1 MERLALQTK
10 LKEFLGSNN
19 VYFQPPASVKMH
31 YPAIVYELDT
41 IDIRSADDLN
51 YVANKRYSITIID
64 SNPDTEYVDRFLDVF
79 RGARFD
85 RFFVSDNLNHFIF
98 TIYW

>member
-1 MERLALQTK
+1 MERLALHAK

-19 VYFQPPASVKMH
+19 VYFQPPASVKMQ
-31 YPAIVYELDT
+31 YPAVVYELDD

-51 YVANKRYSITIID
+51 YMTNKRYSITIID
-64 SNPDTEYVDRFLDVF
+64 ANPDTNLPDHFLECF

-85 RFFVSDNLNHFIF
+85 RPFVSDNLNHYIY

>member
-41 IDIRSADDLN
+41 IYIRSADDLN
-51 YVANKRYSITIID
+51 YMANKRYSITIID